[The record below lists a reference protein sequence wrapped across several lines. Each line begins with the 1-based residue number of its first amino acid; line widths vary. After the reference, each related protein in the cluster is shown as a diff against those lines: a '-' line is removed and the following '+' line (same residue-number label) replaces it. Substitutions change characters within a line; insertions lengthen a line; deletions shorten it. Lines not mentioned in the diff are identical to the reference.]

1 MVNTQCQVKNKLNQ
15 HTDHIDFDLF
25 ARLSR
30 GDEAAFS
37 EIVHFYYK
45 KFLSVTVSLVKSK
58 PEAQDIMQDVF
69 LKLWLHRK
77 DLHTVENPEAWTR
90 KILVNTTSNHI
101 RTRLRYEL
109 KIDNL
114 AVHIPGKVEIIDEL
128 EALSTQRSIDKAVD
142 RLPQKRRQ
150 IFLMSRREGLSRKE
164 IAQQLNISENTV
176 RNQLVEALNF
186 IREYLKCEGI
196 ALTPVII
203 ILQNFLV

>member
-1 MVNTQCQVKNKLNQ
+1 MNQ
-15 HTDHIDFDLF
+15 HNDDIDIDLF
-25 ARLSR
+25 TRLSR

-45 KFLSVTVSLVKSK
+45 RFLSAIVFLTKSK

-69 LKLWLHRK
+69 LKLWLYRK
-77 DLHTVENPEAWTR
+77 DLHTVENPKAWIR
-90 KILVNTTSNHI
+90 RILLNTTSNHI
-101 RTRLRYEL
+101 RARLRYEL
-109 KIDNL
+109 KIENL
-114 AVHIPGKVEIIDEL
+114 AVHIPGNVEMIDEL

-196 ALTPVII
+196 ALTPAII
-203 ILQNFLV
+203 ILQNFLL